1 MTRCD
6 PDAISEQLA
15 DIAEVLIK
23 DVRTMPHAIFLAGI
37 RRDIS
42 RALAVCE
49 AAPRRVDP
57 GQSELMRRAQLA
69 PPCETSRQAMEQGA
83 GDGFRVPDLEA
94 RVAAYGG
101 RFVEVHA
108 R

>member
-6 PDAISEQLA
+6 ANAISDQLA
-15 DIAEVLIK
+15 DIADVLIK
-23 DVRTMPHAIFLAGI
+23 DLRTMPHAILLAGI

-42 RALAVCE
+42 RALAVFE
-49 AAPRRVDP
+49 AAPRRIDP
-57 GQSELMRRAQLA
+57 GRGELMRRAQLA

-83 GDGFRVPDLEA
+83 GDGFRISDLEA
-94 RVAAYGG
+94 RVAAHGG

-108 R
+108 Q

>member
-1 MTRCD
+1 MTQPD
-6 PDAISEQLA
+6 PDAISDQLA
-15 DIAEVLIK
+15 DIADVLIK
-23 DVRTMPHAIFLAGI
+23 DVRTMPHAILLAGL

-42 RALAVCE
+42 RALAVCKPV
-49 AAPRRVDP
+49 PRRVDP
-57 GQSELMRRAQLA
+57 GQGEMARRAQLA

-83 GDGFRVPDLEA
+83 GDGFRVRDLEA
-94 RVAAYGG
+94 SVAAHGG